1 MILKSFLFSTHVG
14 RKPWIRIKYLGWSIL
29 YRYVLS
35 HRIVFHGGLVMKG
48 NESHNDHFLF
58 WAFGNFKLR
67 QSASDVT
74 VSFYWTFRE
83 HLNIVQCI
91 LHYQDCSGLLWS
103 PSAASDALLRLQ
115 CPPISPCWMKSSLYL
130 QRKHKVGSH
139 RETEQYFRC
148 KLLAFTNVKI
158 RQWHDLSWPL
168 RGLRKSK

>member
-1 MILKSFLFSTHVG
+1 MRFIPSQGTMIWKSFLFSTHVG

-115 CPPISPCWMKSSLYL
+115 CPPISLCVSAYTCTANTRWVHTGKQNNTFAVNS
-130 QRKHKVGSH
+130 
-139 RETEQYFRC
+139 
-148 KLLAFTNVKI
+148 
-158 RQWHDLSWPL
+158 WHSPMS
-168 RGLRKSK
+168 R